1 MNRKRDWKERGE
13 RKREMHSLQREKYTE
28 RDRQIETHA
37 GTYLMMKKSDLC
49 FSPCVMMG
57 VSKAKFSRRKLSSRR
72 RLYLGDICL
81 NKGWCSTNVCVA
93 RNSFTCCS
101 YTGKLKDR
109 LQSPPT
115 SPFPS
120 SFQVIQLAWGFTSF
134 VCVDAF
140 FLLEFFQW
148 RNQNEVKS

>member
-1 MNRKRDWKERGE
+1 
-13 RKREMHSLQREKYTE
+13 MHSLQTERQRERYTE
-28 RDRQIETHA
+28 RDRQTETHA

-109 LQSPPT
+109 LQSPPV
-115 SPFPS
+115 SPLPP
-120 SFQVIQLAWGFTSF
+120 SFQVIQLALAPALTCFTSF

-140 FLLEFFQW
+140 FLLAFFQCK
-148 RNQNEVKS
+148 NQNEVKS